1 MLLSS
6 MSEILM
12 ISLRK
17 ILIFIGGIFIGI
29 LIVLFVYLIITIISN
44 RLKSKSIK
52 KQIEK
57 IPTEDPVEIIHSY
70 KVTYLNFYSNRIFK
84 DRISSIKDLSM
95 LMINDIAVAYYPE
108 SKNPTLEI
116 SLDGLLDLSTRV
128 IERIDLTVSE
138 IIDSKTFKTAWAS
151 YAVVHNIKEFVKGI
165 FKKEKEDVI
174 SLNVRKLKVSFII
187 NQLDKIRSKSMKKDK
202 EQPEEKIYFMLDDF
216 INNKLLA
223 LLEDIGKEAILVYS
237 NNLQQVEIRGNK

>member
-1 MLLSS
+1 MLLSNV
-6 MSEILM
+6 SEILM

-17 ILIFIGGIFIGI
+17 AFIFFGGIFIGI

-57 IPTEDPVEIIHSY
+57 FPTEDPVEIIKSY

-116 SLDGLLDLSTRV
+116 SLDELLNLSTRV
-128 IERIDLTVSE
+128 IDRIDLTVSD
-138 IIDSKTFKTAWAS
+138 IFDSKTFKVAWAS
-151 YAVVHNIKEFVKGI
+151 YAVVHNIKGFVK
-165 FKKEKEDVI
+165 
-174 SLNVRKLKVSFII
+174 NSF
-187 NQLDKIRSKSMKKDK
+187 Q
-202 EQPEEKIYFMLDDF
+202 F
-216 INNKLLA
+216 
-223 LLEDIGKEAILVYS
+223 
-237 NNLQQVEIRGNK
+237 

>member
-1 MLLSS
+1 MLLSNV
-6 MSEILM
+6 SEILM

-17 ILIFIGGIFIGI
+17 AFIFFGGIFIGI

-57 IPTEDPVEIIHSY
+57 FPTEDPVEIIKSY

-116 SLDGLLDLSTRV
+116 SLDELLNLSTRV
-128 IERIDLTVSE
+128 IDRIDLTVSD
-138 IIDSKTFKTAWAS
+138 IFDSKTFKVAWAS
-151 YAVVHNIKEFVKGI
+151 YAVVHNIKGFVKGI
-165 FKKEKEDVI
+165 FKKEKEESI

-187 NQLDKIRSKSMKKDK
+187 NELDKIRAKSIKKDK
-202 EQPEEKIYFMLDDF
+202 EQPEEKKYFMLDDF
-216 INNKLLA
+216 INNKLLI

-237 NNLQQVEIRGNK
+237 NNLQQVEIGGNK